1 MSPAVCVCADLW
13 TVCESLYRRNA
24 LDVQVS
30 FLVLPNVCVCVC
42 MLQKPRYS
50 DGDLTLIYSG
60 GEECSS
66 GFQRMSVIS
75 FECNHTAGERGS
87 ASVGRV
93 CGSRGVVGRSALLQT
108 QSRRAPSVVAGRRT
122 PPPHHQWWTH
132 ASCFHFLFVLG
143 VGLALG
149 LLGKPSCPAFSSHWG
164 VDRASGL
171 GCSTSLLPGIE
182 FLGQPFCSGRSA
194 IEVGFRGFQE
204 ATGWL

>member
-122 PPPHHQWWTH
+122 PPPTTSGGHTPPVSIFCLCWEW
-132 ASCFHFLFVLG
+132 AW
-143 VGLALG
+143 
-149 LLGKPSCPAFSSHWG
+149 HW
-164 VDRASGL
+164 A
-171 GCSTSLLPGIE
+171 CWESLPV
-182 FLGQPFCSGRSA
+182 PRSA
-194 IEVGFRGFQE
+194 LTGVWTEPAGWAAQQVCFQE
-204 ATGWL
+204 SSF